1 MTGSTYVQKIIK
13 SVQKITEDTHKEMC
27 AQLVSDLELT
37 SEQQEKMHTI
47 VSSAFSFQDGGKTLQ
62 KKKRSPTAYNLFMR
76 DNIIKLKKEFPDIEK
91 TELMRKSAALWQLEK
106 AKTKP

>member
-1 MTGSTYVQKIIK
+1 MTGTTFVQKIIK
-13 SVQKITEDTHKEMC
+13 SVQKITEDSQKEMC
-27 AQLVSDLELT
+27 AQLVSELELT
-37 SEQQEKMHTI
+37 SEQQEKMHSI
-47 VSSAFSFQDGGKTLQ
+47 VHSSFNFQDSGKTLM

-106 AKTKP
+106 LKPKL